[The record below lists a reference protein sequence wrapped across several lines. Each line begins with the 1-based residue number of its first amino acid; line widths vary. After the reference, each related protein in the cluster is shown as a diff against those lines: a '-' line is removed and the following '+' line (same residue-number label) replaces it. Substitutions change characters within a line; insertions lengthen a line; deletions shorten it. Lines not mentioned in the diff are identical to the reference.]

1 MDQSQPT
8 NQSEYQER
16 DFVQNSMN
24 LALTEESLKI
34 LQRYK
39 DFNKLNG
46 IDDWRNIQQSI
57 RTSPKLG
64 NTQGMF
70 SNQQLSQTF

>member
-1 MDQSQPT
+1 
-8 NQSEYQER
+8 
-16 DFVQNSMN
+16 MN

-39 DFNKLNG
+39 DFHKLNG

-57 RTSPKLG
+57 RISPNWISPTSTMAAPVSM
-64 NTQGMF
+64 Q
-70 SNQQLSQTF
+70 